1 MDEYRRRLNRTEIKL
16 CALLTALLFGGLIVL
31 PHTGQVI
38 WIVIIA
44 AAYIRV
50 TLVIVRREELLEEQ
64 SPAHEAS
71 QRSAWLD
78 AGARCIESAPKGTQ
92 AVCHDPYS
100 GRQPT
105 EIARRE

>member
-1 MDEYRRRLNRTEIKL
+1 MDDYRRRLNRTEIKL

-31 PHTGQVI
+31 PHTGQVV
-38 WIVIIA
+38 WTVIIA

-50 TLVIVRREELLEEQ
+50 TLVIARREELLEEQ
-64 SPAHEAS
+64 SRAHEGS
-71 QRSAWLD
+71 QSSAWRD
-78 AGARCIESAPKGTQ
+78 AGASCIVSDPKGTQ

-100 GRQPT
+100 GRQST